1 MSNLFCAGENIKM
14 VVTNIPEVVFET
26 TTEKVVAVD
35 IDKIRKNQFQP
46 RRNIDQEKI
55 MELANSIKEN
65 GLIQP
70 VVVRRAGSDYE
81 LVVGERRYL
90 ACRSLGWQKISAVV
104 KNFSDSEMAVLA
116 LIENLQR
123 ENLNCFEEAM
133 GYIFLIDKFNMT
145 QEQLAKN
152 IGKKQSTVAN
162 KIRLLKLSTGV
173 RKEILAKGL
182 SERHARALLKLHSE
196 EEQIKM
202 ITEIAEQ
209 EMTVKEVEK
218 RIMARIPQEKR
229 KKRKN
234 NSKPVIRDMRIFLN
248 TIREAVEMIKK
259 SGLTPDV
266 TEKVEEEFIE
276 VTIRLTKEMVE
287 RK

>member
-1 MSNLFCAGENIKM
+1 M
-14 VVTNIPEVVFET
+14 VTNIPEAVFEP
-26 TTEKVVAVD
+26 TTEKVVAID
-35 IDKIRKNQFQP
+35 INKIRPNQFQP

-70 VVVRRAGSDYE
+70 VVVRRDGNNYE
-81 LVVGERRYL
+81 LVVGARRYL

-104 KNFSDSEMAVLA
+104 KYFSDSEMAVLA

-123 ENLNCFEEAM
+123 VNLNCFEEAM
-133 GYIFLIDKFNMT
+133 GYSSIIDQFSMT
-145 QEQLAKN
+145 QEQLANN
-152 IGKKQSTVAN
+152 IGKKQSTIAN

-202 ITEIAEQ
+202 ITEIANQ
-209 EMTVKEVEK
+209 ELTVKEAEK
-218 RIMARIPQEKR
+218 RIIARVPQKKG
-229 KKRKN
+229 KKRKI
-234 NSKPVIRDMRIFLN
+234 NSIPVIRDMRIFLN

-266 TEKVEEEFIE
+266 TEKVDEDCIE

>member
-1 MSNLFCAGENIKM
+1 M
-14 VVTNIPEVVFET
+14 VVTNIPEAVFEP
-26 TTEKVVAVD
+26 TTEKVVAID
-35 IDKIRKNQFQP
+35 INKIRPNQFQP

-70 VVVRRAGSDYE
+70 VVVRRDGNNYE
-81 LVVGERRYL
+81 LVVGARRYL

-104 KNFSDSEMAVLA
+104 KYFSDSEMAVLA

-123 ENLNCFEEAM
+123 VNLNCFEEAM
-133 GYIFLIDKFNMT
+133 GYSSIIDQFSMT
-145 QEQLAKN
+145 QEQLANN
-152 IGKKQSTVAN
+152 IGKKQSTIAN

-202 ITEIAEQ
+202 ITEIANQ
-209 EMTVKEVEK
+209 ELTVKEAEK
-218 RIMARIPQEKR
+218 RIIARVPQKKG
-229 KKRKN
+229 KKRKI
-234 NSKPVIRDMRIFLN
+234 NSIPVIRDMRIFLN

-266 TEKVEEEFIE
+266 TEKVDEDCIE